1 MEKHAAKIELLYF
14 GHGHSSGAPLHS
26 HPYYQLEYCI
36 AGELATFNG
45 KSARRL
51 SHGEF
56 WLIPPGEKHLFKKNQ
71 KEVDYISIKFNSDR
85 KFASRVSSSPVGQ
98 FYLDE
103 IRKIIDGENRFT
115 AYSLEGKVVME
126 HLLFGLLEIL
136 TKDLSSAPL
145 SDFEWQ
151 LQKIIYNMGAAVSVN
166 DLAESFRISRAEFKY
181 RFRKETG
188 NGHIKEFID
197 RYLLKISEQQ
207 LKFSDMSIQKIA
219 GELHFSSIYAFS
231 RYFKQHRGISPA
243 AFRNSCKSPV
253 QTRL

>member
-1 MEKHAAKIELLYF
+1 MEKRMAKVELLYF
-14 GHGHSSGAPLHS
+14 GHEHSSGVPLHS

-36 AGELATFNG
+36 AGELTTFNG
-45 KSARRL
+45 KSTRRL
-51 SHGEF
+51 SHGDF
-56 WLIPPGEKHLFKKNQ
+56 LLISPGEKHLFKKNQ
-71 KEVDYISIKFNSDR
+71 EEVDYISIKFNSNQ
-85 KFASRVSSSPVGQ
+85 KFASRVSSSPTGQ

-115 AYSLEGKVVME
+115 AYSVEGKVVLE
-126 HLLFGLLEIL
+126 HLLSGLLEIL
-136 TKDLSSAPL
+136 SKDLPPASL

-151 LQKIIYNMGAAVSVN
+151 LQKVIYTMGASVSVN

-188 NGHIKEFID
+188 SGHIKKFID
-197 RYLLKISEQQ
+197 GYLLKISEQQ

-219 GELHFSSIYAFS
+219 EELHFSSIYAFS

-243 AFRNSCKSPV
+243 AFRNSYKSSAGIG
-253 QTRL
+253 L